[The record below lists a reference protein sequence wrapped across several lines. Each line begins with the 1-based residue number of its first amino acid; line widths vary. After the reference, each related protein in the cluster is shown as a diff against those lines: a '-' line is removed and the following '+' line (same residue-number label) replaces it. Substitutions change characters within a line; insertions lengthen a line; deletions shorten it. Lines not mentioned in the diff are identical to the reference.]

1 MPIKLFASALIA
13 ALLLTGT
20 AVPVSLTPG
29 QGAQSPQ
36 PRAEAA
42 AVTTLTEAEAIAIAL
57 AHAKLNESE
66 ITELRAHLDR
76 DDRIPHWDIR
86 WRSGDWEYDYDVHPE
101 TGLILEWEKDYE
113 TARKPPA
120 SQPPATEA
128 PGTEPDYLTREEAL
142 AIALAHAGLTEGRI
156 SRLERELDR
165 DDGRPE
171 WDIEFTCDGY
181 EYSYEIHAE
190 TGAILDWEKEWD
202 D

>member
-20 AVPVSLTPG
+20 AFPVSQPPG

-36 PRAEAA
+36 PQETPAA
-42 AVTTLTEAEAIAIAL
+42 ATTLTEAEAIAIAL
-57 AHAKLNESE
+57 THAELSDAE
-66 ITELRAHLDR
+66 ITELRAHR
-76 DDRIPHWDIR
+76 
-86 WRSGDWEYDYDVHPE
+86 
-101 TGLILEWEKDYE
+101 
-113 TARKPPA
+113 
-120 SQPPATEA
+120 
-128 PGTEPDYLTREEAL
+128 
-142 AIALAHAGLTEGRI
+142 
-156 SRLERELDR
+156 DR

-190 TGAILDWEKEWD
+190 TGAILYWEKEWD

>member
-20 AVPVSLTPG
+20 AFPVSQPPG

-36 PRAEAA
+36 PQETLAA
-42 AVTTLTEAEAIAIAL
+42 ATTLTEAEAIAIAL
-57 AHAKLNESE
+57 AHAELGEAE
-66 ITELRAHLDR
+66 ITELRACMDR
-76 DDRIPHWDIR
+76 DDRLPHWDIR
-86 WRSGDWEYDYDVHPE
+86 WRGGDWEYDYDVDPE
-101 TGLILEWEKDYE
+101 TGAILEWDRDYE
-113 TARKPPA
+113 PEGRTQEPPVT
-120 SQPPATEA
+120 QPPAA
-128 PGTEPDYLTREEAL
+128 VSAYLTREEAL
-142 AIALAHAGLTEGRI
+142 DIALSHAGLTGDKI
-156 SRLERELDR
+156 SRLERSFDW

>member
-20 AVPVSLTPG
+20 AFPVSQPPG

-36 PRAEAA
+36 PQETLAA
-42 AVTTLTEAEAIAIAL
+42 ATTLTEAEAIAIAL
-57 AHAKLNESE
+57 AHAELSEAE
-66 ITELRAHLDR
+66 ITELRAHWDR
-76 DDRIPHWDIR
+76 DDRLPHWDIR
-86 WRSGDWEYDYDVHPE
+86 WRSGDWEYDYDVDPE
-101 TGLILEWEKDYE
+101 TGAILEWDRDYE
-113 TARKPPA
+113 PVGRIQEPPVT
-120 SQPPATEA
+120 QPPAAESA
-128 PGTEPDYLTREEAL
+128 YLTQEEAL
-142 AIALAHAGLTEGRI
+142 DIALSHAGLTGDKI
-156 SRLERELDR
+156 SRLERSFDR

-181 EYSYEIHAE
+181 EYSYEIHAK